1 MHNKASSINHKKRIR
16 EDDRMPSIEIYGHD
30 SRAGAAIQAGLRKH
44 LHHHAFGKDCVVTVV
59 ESRCLEVPHPHD
71 APFLRVYIE
80 PDDDIDNLLRE
91 LIACPHLDIA
101 HTHDIEVTE
110 LRAFYPKRK

>member
-1 MHNKASSINHKKRIR
+1 
-16 EDDRMPSIEIYGHD
+16 MPNVEIHGHD
-30 SRAGAAIQAGLRKH
+30 SRAGAAIQASLRKH
-44 LHHHAFGKDCVVTVV
+44 LHHHAFGKDCVITVV
-59 ESRCLEVPHPHD
+59 ESRCMEVPHPHD

-91 LIACPHLDIA
+91 LTACPHLDIA
-101 HTHDIEVTE
+101 HTHDIEVIE